1 MNADDHP
8 RTPPKLGGVVPFS
21 SCDYPGH
28 LASVVFISGCPWRC
42 HYCHNPHLQARHKGP
57 TTPSWDDTLAW
68 LATRKGLLDA
78 VVFCG
83 GEPLAEHW
91 LPQMMQDSRALG
103 FKIALHT
110 GGAYPAR
117 FKQCLPLLD
126 WVGFDVK
133 APFADY
139 EQVTQIRNSG
149 QAARASLQMLVESGV
164 PFECRTTIHPA
175 LHNLDSLLQLAG
187 TLAVQGIQ
195 DFVLQPFRASGC
207 SSAMLLQQPVPPGWP
222 DTAMLARLRQL
233 LPGTQVRTH

>member
-1 MNADDHP
+1 MTADDHS

-28 LASVVFISGCPWRC
+28 LACVVFISGCPWRC
-42 HYCHNPHLQARHKGP
+42 HYCHNPHLQTRHKGP
-57 TTPSWDDTLAW
+57 TQPSWDDTLAW
-68 LATRKGLLDA
+68 LKTRQKLLDA

-83 GEPLAEHW
+83 GEPLAEYW
-91 LPQMMQDSRALG
+91 LPQMMQDARALG

-117 FKQCLPLLD
+117 LKQCLPLLD

-139 EQVTQIRNSG
+139 EQITQTRNSG
-149 QAARASLQMLVESGV
+149 HAARTSLQLLVESGV

-175 LHNLDSLLQLAG
+175 LHNTSSLLQLAA

-195 DFVLQPFRASGC
+195 SFVLQPFRASGC
-207 SSAMLLQQPVPPGWP
+207 TSAQLLQQPVPPDWP
-222 DTAMLARLRQL
+222 DANTLTRLRQL